1 MFNRYAIIAF
11 VVGLVL
17 SPFICHDMQSQ
28 GRLISAPPRFVRQ
41 KLFDADFVT
50 SILHE
55 SGRNSF
61 FYPAHIRDQLDKP
74 DAEERR
80 DFEYTQ
86 RMADMHAG
94 FNSDVTIVPTSV
106 VRRSASEGSFWTG
119 QKIKHEFVFSERAV
133 KGENGTSTIFEYT
146 RTWHTS
152 ILLSTLHN
160 KNLLPSGFRMESNE
174 LLDTKGIDLFRT
186 EVEKAWDARLESGV
200 SSQYVL
206 Q

>member
-1 MFNRYAIIAF
+1 
-11 VVGLVL
+11 
-17 SPFICHDMQSQ
+17 
-28 GRLISAPPRFVRQ
+28 
-41 KLFDADFVT
+41 
-50 SILHE
+50 
-55 SGRNSF
+55 
-61 FYPAHIRDQLDKP
+61 
-74 DAEERR
+74 
-80 DFEYTQ
+80 
-86 RMADMHAG
+86 MHAG